1 MDAPEVASGP
11 GGGEVPLVVDLD
23 GTLFDGDLL
32 VETALSWVRQHP
44 WQVFR
49 LLVWW
54 REGGRSRLKAQLASR
69 VDFSPEALLYN
80 EPLLAW
86 LKEQRSQG
94 RTLLLAT
101 GSHRLL
107 AEAVAAHLG
116 CFDAVLATEEGT
128 NLTGPRKA
136 SALVARYGE
145 GGFDYIGNER
155 TDVPVWRVA
164 RIAHVVTSSPALVG
178 AVGALGNLGRQFEPR
193 RTRTSGHG

>member
-1 MDAPEVASGP
+1 MTPPEVASE

-32 VETALSWVRQHP
+32 VETALAWVRQHP
-44 WQVFR
+44 WQVLR

-69 VDFSPEALLYN
+69 VDFRPEALLYN

-86 LKEQRSQG
+86 LREQKSQG
-94 RTLLLAT
+94 RALLLAT

-107 AEAVAAHLG
+107 AEAGAAHLG

-128 NLTGPRKA
+128 NLTGPCKA
-136 SALVARYGE
+136 AALVARYGV
-145 GGFDYIGNER
+145 GGFDYIGNEK

-164 RIAHVVTSSPALVG
+164 RTAHVVTSSPTLLRKVR
-178 AVGALGNLGRQFEPR
+178 ALGNFGRQFE
-193 RTRTSGHG
+193 SG